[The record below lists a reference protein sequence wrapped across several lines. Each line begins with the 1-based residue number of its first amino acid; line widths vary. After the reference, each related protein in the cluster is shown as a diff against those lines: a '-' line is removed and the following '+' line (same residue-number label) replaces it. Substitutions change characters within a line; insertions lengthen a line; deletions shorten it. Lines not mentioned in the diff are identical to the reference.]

1 MIEACIQCLCREF
14 LVADLNLSLKQGQI
28 VYLDAAKAK
37 ASMDL
42 KRAWR
47 VNAVAIKYVERV
59 RERREAPV
67 LTHPLQ
73 TPLPPRSMV
82 AAPAEP
88 SEGADILLV
97 DPGEIASRV
106 VSELARSP
114 INERVSIEVG
124 RQLQAL
130 EERLVERVVA
140 KVVQALQEH
149 ALRDRQAALQ
159 ISTPRRSPAVPDD
172 SIPVYVPS
180 KIEGSIQA
188 NLDLEAAP
196 ADEGGV
202 SDAAAALRAVR
213 GKKRGT
219 TT

>member
-14 LVADLNLSLKQGQI
+14 HVADLNLSLKQGQI
-28 VYLDAAKAK
+28 VYLDAARARG
-37 ASMDL
+37 SMDL

-59 RERREAPV
+59 RERREAP
-67 LTHPLQ
+67 LPTHPLL
-73 TPLPPRSMV
+73 PHPPPRSMV

-88 SEGADILLV
+88 PQGADILLV

-106 VSELARSP
+106 VSELARNP
-114 INERVSIEVG
+114 VNERVTIEVG

-130 EERLVERVVA
+130 EERLVEKVVA
-140 KVVQALQEH
+140 RVVQALQ
-149 ALRDRQAALQ
+149 DRMVALQ
-159 ISTPRRSPAVPDD
+159 VPVQGATPMPVPSAIDD
-172 SIPVYVPS
+172 HVPVFVPS

-188 NLDLEAAP
+188 NLELEAAP
-196 ADEGGV
+196 ADEGVV
-202 SDAAAALRAVR
+202 SDAAAALRAAR

-219 TT
+219 T